1 LRENERVLEENER
14 ATKENEIALKENE
27 RALKENERA
36 LALLLQEI
44 ESQEALM
51 LAKHD
56 GEERVAAR
64 KADELQTEKN
74 VSRRPSAP
82 SLPLIPECPVCLE
95 EMAPPTRIFQ
105 CRNGHLLC
113 ETCKTGLRPCICPKC
128 RQKMTGRAT
137 DMEAFLRSLTS

>member
-1 LRENERVLEENER
+1 MNNYFFQDSVSELKRENREKEEALRENERVLEENER

-56 GEERVAAR
+56 GEERNLVY
-64 KADELQTEKN
+64 E
-74 VSRRPSAP
+74 
-82 SLPLIPECPVCLE
+82 IW
-95 EMAPPTRIFQ
+95 
-105 CRNGHLLC
+105 
-113 ETCKTGLRPCICPKC
+113 
-128 RQKMTGRAT
+128 
-137 DMEAFLRSLTS
+137 TSNYISKF